1 MARLIVYSSMLLR
14 EHLYGYQALSCTVLP
29 TQDPGADMI
38 PTGEEMKQLYSGS
51 SPAKTQG
58 ELLLGCSAEC
68 KL

>member
-1 MARLIVYSSMLLR
+1 MTRLIVSSSMLLR
-14 EHLYGYQALSCTVLP
+14 EHLYGYQALSCSVLP

-51 SPAKTQG
+51 SPVKTRG
-58 ELLLGCSAEC
+58 KLLLSRSAEC